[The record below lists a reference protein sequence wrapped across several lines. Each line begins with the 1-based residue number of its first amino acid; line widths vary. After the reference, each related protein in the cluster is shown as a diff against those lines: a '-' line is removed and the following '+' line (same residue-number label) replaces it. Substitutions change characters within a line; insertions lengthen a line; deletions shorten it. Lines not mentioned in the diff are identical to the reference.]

1 MGPMTWIATAVGATL
16 VLAALRDVF
25 HTLWNPSGQ
34 GPICRVL
41 MRLVWWMSKHT
52 GTRARRLSGPGT
64 LVVVILAW
72 AAMVV
77 VGCALVY
84 WPHVPQGFS
93 YSPGLTPEERSEF
106 LDALYL
112 SVVALA
118 TLGLGD
124 IVPTAGVLRV
134 LVPLEALLGFALLTA
149 AVSWVLQVYPALTRR
164 RSLALRLDALR
175 RAGTAEALRELD
187 PSAASGLL
195 GELSDGVGKV
205 YVDLLQYSETYFF
218 RDSGDRTTLA
228 VTVPYA
234 LELAEVARA
243 STVEDVR
250 HGGRT
255 LSAVLDDLAEVLD
268 AQFLHTGSDTAGVLA
283 AYRTDQSTPS

>member
-1 MGPMTWIATAVGATL
+1 MWIATVAGVVL
-16 VLAALRDVF
+16 VLAALWDLF

-34 GPICRVL
+34 GPICRL
-41 MRLVWWMSKHT
+41 FMRLVWRTSKHVHA
-52 GTRARRLSGPGT
+52 RAGRLSGPVT
-64 LVVVILAW
+64 LVIVILTW
-72 AAMVV
+72 VVLVV
-77 VGCALVY
+77 VGCALIY
-84 WPHVPQGFS
+84 WPHVPEAFS
-93 YSPGLTPEERSEF
+93 YSPGLMPEERGNL

-112 SVVALA
+112 SAVALV

-124 IVPTAGVLRV
+124 IVPTAGWLQL

-175 RAGTAEALRELD
+175 RAGTAEALPHLD
-187 PSAASGLL
+187 RSAASGLL
-195 GELSDGVGKV
+195 GELADGVGKV
-205 YVDLLQYSETYFF
+205 YVDLVQYSETYFF
-218 RDSGDRTTLA
+218 RDSGARTTLA

-234 LELAEVARA
+234 LELAEVAEA

-255 LSAVLDDLAEVLD
+255 LAEVLADLAEVLD
-268 AQFLHTGSDTAGVLA
+268 DQFLHTGADTAGVLA
-283 AYRTDQSTPS
+283 AYKDDQSLPS